1 MLTILP
7 CYSTKDKMVQ
17 TMEEHYYSLEILS
30 NEKYL
35 INKQFDDATLLV
47 IKRQNLKFS

>member
-1 MLTILP
+1 MLTTLP
-7 CYSTKDKMVQ
+7 FYSTKDKMVQ
-17 TMEEHYYSLEILS
+17 TVEEHYYSLEILS

-47 IKRQNLKFS
+47 NRR